1 MKPPL
6 NAGVIGWPIAH
17 SLSPRLHGYWLAR
30 HAVPGYYVPM
40 AVHPDHLR
48 DVLRVLPKMS
58 YRGVNVTVPHKET
71 ALAVMDTLSDNAKRV
86 GAVNTVV
93 VKDGCLH
100 GDNTDLFGFA
110 QSVLEA
116 VPGWSAADR
125 PVAVIGAGGAAS
137 AVIVACL
144 DFGASEVRLVN
155 RTRRRAEEAAARFG
169 ASVRPMAWEE
179 RSSCLDGVCL
189 LVNATTLGMTSQP
202 PLDIRLDDLPI
213 SAVVADIVYAPL
225 ESPLLAAARTRGNR
239 AVDGLGMLLHQAR
252 PGFTA
257 WFGVEPRVTADLRAH
272 VIAGMV

>member
-30 HAVPGYYVPM
+30 HGVPGYYVPL
-40 AVHPDHLR
+40 AVHPDHLAT
-48 DVLRVLPKMS
+48 VLRVLPKMS
-58 YRGVNVTVPHKET
+58 YRGVNITVPHKE
-71 ALAVMDTLSDNAKRV
+71 AAMAVMDTVSEDAKRV
-86 GAVNTVV
+86 GAVNTVLV
-93 VKDGCLH
+93 EDGSLH

-125 PVAVIGAGGAAS
+125 PIAVIGAGGAAS

-144 DFGASEVRLVN
+144 DFGASEIRLVN
-155 RTRRRAEEAAARFG
+155 RTRQRAEEVAARFG
-169 ASVRPMAWEE
+169 DRVRPVDWDE
-179 RSSCLDGVCL
+179 RSMCLEGVAM
-189 LVNATTLGMTSQP
+189 LVNATTLGMTGQP

-225 ESPLLAAARTRGNR
+225 QSPLLARASGRGNR
-239 AVDGLGMLLHQAR
+239 TVDGLGMLLHQAR

-272 VIAGMV
+272 VIAGMA